1 MNHSFNVARRN
12 VRRPSVIQIRFRTEV
27 VSFQDA
33 VLTSRALLWKM
44 VYIIMQHP
52 SCLSRV
58 LRSRGWANH
67 TRPVW
72 GNAGLSF
79 LRYLCSA
86 LLVWLRVSSA
96 FFAVEM
102 NPWSSCSCFQ
112 SVIGIIYNNMNI
124 FHDGTESIMFL
135 NVYLYWGSRTQFV
148 GAIHIY
154 IVSCVI
160 RPFYSCVRLLYLWGG
175 TEHTWW

>member
-1 MNHSFNVARRN
+1 MFVALRLFRS
-12 VRRPSVIQIRFRTEV
+12 VSVPRWYRSRMLCSRPEPSSGKWCTFLCSI
-27 VSFQDA
+27 
-33 VLTSRALLWKM
+33 LRAL
-44 VYIIMQHP
+44 VG
-52 SCLSRV
+52 V
-58 LRSRGWANH
+58 LRSRGWANY

-175 TEHTWW
+175 TEHTWWKWPSLKCPPF